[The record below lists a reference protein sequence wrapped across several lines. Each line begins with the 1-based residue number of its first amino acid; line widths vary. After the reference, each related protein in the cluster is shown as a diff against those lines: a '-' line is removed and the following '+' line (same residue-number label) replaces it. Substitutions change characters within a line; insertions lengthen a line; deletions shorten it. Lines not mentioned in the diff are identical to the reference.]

1 MNSLPDAV
9 SEGLIFAAIY
19 LPLLLIAD
27 YYFGNI
33 VYSLAYFLELF
44 LQLGVTAAIFG
55 WVMQRFGSDTC
66 STGLSDVDQQKT

>member
-44 LQLGVTAAIFG
+44 LQLGGYSGHIWMGNAAL
-55 WVMQRFGSDTC
+55 WV
-66 STGLSDVDQQKT
+66 